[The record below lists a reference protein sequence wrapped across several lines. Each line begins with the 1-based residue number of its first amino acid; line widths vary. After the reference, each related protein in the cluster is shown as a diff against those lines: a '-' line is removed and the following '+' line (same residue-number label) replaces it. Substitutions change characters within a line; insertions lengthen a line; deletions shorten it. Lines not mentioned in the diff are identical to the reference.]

1 MDKQIQKLKQYL
13 EKHLGKTKAQIHSEY
28 GKAEIISDNNTWFY
42 NQYRWLIFKDE
53 ICFFFVND
61 TVEDIIIT
69 EYIFNKP
76 LKNIFYSKGQ
86 VPEYII
92 SPIKSVL

>member
-1 MDKQIQKLKQYL
+1 MDKQIQKLK
-13 EKHLGKTKAQIHSEY
+13 KHLGKTKAQIHSEY
-28 GKAEIISDNNTWFY
+28 GKPETISDNNTWFY
-42 NQYRWLIFKDE
+42 HQYRWLICKDE

-76 LKNIFYSKGQ
+76 LKNIFYNKGQ

>member
-13 EKHLGKTKAQIHSEY
+13 EKYLGKTKAQIHSDY
-28 GKAEIISDNNTWFY
+28 GKSEIISDNNTWFY
-42 NQYRWLIFKDE
+42 NQYRWLIFKEE

-86 VPEYII
+86 APEYII

>member
-13 EKHLGKTKAQIHSEY
+13 EKYLGKTKAQIHSDY
-28 GKAEIISDNNTWFY
+28 GKPEIISDSNMWFY
-42 NQYRWLIFKDE
+42 HQYHWLIFKDE

-61 TVEDIIIT
+61 KVADITVT
-69 EYIFNKP
+69 EYVFGIP
-76 LKNIFYSKGQ
+76 LHNIFYNKGQ

-92 SPIKSVL
+92 SPVKFVL

>member
-1 MDKQIQKLKQYL
+1 MDKQIQKLRQYL
-13 EKHLGKTKAQIHSEY
+13 DKHIGKTKIQIHSEY
-28 GKAEIISDNNTWFY
+28 GKLEIISDNNIWFY
-42 NQYRWLIFKDE
+42 DQYWWFICKDE

-76 LKNIFYSKGQ
+76 LKNIFYSKGEI
-86 VPEYII
+86 PEYKIY
-92 SPIKSVL
+92 PIKSIL